1 MSSKPVHFI
10 SGTALGICAA
20 LACFKAYGPVQAAAV
35 LFGAIAGSS
44 APDWFEISRWKKG
57 KKRWLKPDDQ
67 DVRQSLIGHRTLT
80 HWFLLWA
87 FLSPYCAYLVFK
99 NPADIAHVFFFGFA
113 ISGLLHVLM
122 DAQTTMGIPVLHPW
136 KRTPGR
142 KKYPNKINRQKM

>member
-1 MSSKPVHFI
+1 MSSKPVHFA
-10 SGTALGICAA
+10 SGTALGLLVAFIV
-20 LACFKAYGPVQAAAV
+20 LKVYGPPQAVAV

-57 KKRWLKPDDQ
+57 KKRWFKPDGQ

-87 FLSPYCAYLVFK
+87 FLTPYCFYVVLKDPSNVL
-99 NPADIAHVFFFGFA
+99 HVFFLGFV

-122 DAQTTMGIPVLHPW
+122 DARTPMGIPVLHPW
-136 KRTPGR
+136 RRTPGR
-142 KKYPNKINRQKM
+142 KNYYNRAKKD